1 MSNIVTR
8 KFINPDIAWH
18 QFDDTGKKIVI
29 DYKEISSAI
38 DHWKNILVEKANFR
52 RGHKLAIGA
61 NLCDLRYMSLIF
73 AGVELGAKLV
83 IIDKPLTPE
92 KISDVRCRIHA
103 PFDLMV
109 VNDNDVSPELQAVVD
124 TYATKTLTFDL
135 WYDSAWRS
143 PTGKPAG
150 ASWAKPD
157 CDILICTSSGT
168 TGTPSPIS
176 YTHEFFAALI
186 DRQEKALD
194 FRSEDRCLHLSNFH
208 HGGSSAN
215 FFWPSMKFCKYHYF
229 DYGLTVERLPE
240 IINLVY
246 NEKINKVMFPNVLV
260 LEEFIKR
267 SPRYEV
273 PLDVHLLGSNRKSW
287 IPMMAAANIRSITA
301 HWGFS
306 EMEGPILLNV
316 MRSDSPDD
324 FDAAN
329 FGKLLDDFYS
339 AEIVEQGF
347 RVSNH
352 LRGSWTSK
360 DRLTRDKYG
369 NYIFH
374 GRTNG
379 VRLNG
384 NLYNFEIFSNM
395 AEKYFDNKAY
405 LVPDSEFDRIYL
417 LCDISLEHRD
427 DFTTSY
433 KSLQQSLHKLDP
445 ELTISRTAFQDLY
458 RFYDQVKFSHAR
470 AKSFFR
476 EDIT

>member
-1 MSNIVTR
+1 MNNIVTR
-8 KFINPDIAWH
+8 DFIHPEINWY
-18 QFDDTGKKIVI
+18 QFDSFGKKII
-29 DYKEISSAI
+29 IGYEEIVAAI
-38 DHWKNILVEKANFR
+38 DHWKNILVEKTGFR
-52 RGHKLAIGA
+52 RGHKLAVGA

-73 AGVELGAKLV
+73 AGVELGGKLV
-83 IIDKPLTPE
+83 IIDKPLSPE
-92 KISDVRCRIHA
+92 QVSEVRCRIHA

-109 VNDNDVSPELQAVVD
+109 YNDDDVSPELQAVID
-124 TYATKTLTFDL
+124 TYATQTLPFDI
-135 WYDSAWRS
+135 WFDSQWQS
-143 PTGKPAG
+143 PNGKPAT
-150 ASWAKPD
+150 AIWARPS

-186 DRQEKALD
+186 NRQEKALD
-194 FRSEDRCLHLSNFH
+194 FRPNDRCLHLSNFH

-215 FFWPSMKFCKYHYF
+215 FFWPAMKFCKYHYF
-229 DYGLTVERLPE
+229 EYGLTVERLPE

-273 PLDVHLLGSNRKSW
+273 PLDVHLLGANRKSW
-287 IPMMAAANIRSITA
+287 IPMMAAANIRSTTA

-306 EMEGPILLNV
+306 EMEGPILLNI
-316 MRSDSPDD
+316 MRCDSPDD
-324 FDAAN
+324 FDATN

-347 RVSNH
+347 CVSTH
-352 LRGSWTSK
+352 LRGSWTSQDKLTK
-360 DRLTRDKYG
+360 DKNG

-384 NLYNFEIFSNM
+384 NLYNFAIFSDL
-395 AEKYFDNKAY
+395 AEKYFDNKAH
-405 LVPDSEFDRIYL
+405 LVPDSEFDRVYL
-417 LCDISLEHRD
+417 LCDISLKHKD
-427 DFTTSY
+427 DFSTSY
-433 KSLQQSLHKLDP
+433 KLLQQSLHELDAA
-445 ELTISRTAFQDLY
+445 LTISCTAFQDLY
-458 RFYDQVKFSHAR
+458 RFHDQIKFSHVR